1 MSATHKIPG
10 PRGADTEHGA
20 GEAPVLDV
28 QDLERHF
35 PTSGGTVRA
44 VDGVGL
50 TIGRGEVLGLVG
62 ESGSGKSTVGRCVV
76 RLDEPTAGRIRIN
89 GTDVTHLSRRALR
102 PLRTDVHLVFQDP
115 SSSLD
120 PRMTIGQIVAEPLRL
135 HRLLPKDRIRA
146 RVEELLGQVGLR
158 PEHADRHPH
167 ELSGGQRQRIS
178 IARALSVDPDLLI
191 ADEPTSALDVSVQ
204 ASVLNLLADLQR
216 DRGFG
221 CLFITHDLAAVEFL
235 ADRIAV
241 MYLGRI
247 VEEAPTERL
256 FAEPLHPYTQALLSA
271 APVPDPAVQRGR
283 ERIVLHGDLPSPLTP
298 PPGCHFHTR
307 CPAALDRCRTK
318 RPELRELP
326 GGRKVS
332 CHLVDPDARTG
343 PPADGPDPAPSNPS
357 GDGPR
362 PAPSSPPADGP
373 GPARPSPSGA

>member
-1 MSATHKIPG
+1 M
-10 PRGADTEHGA
+10 
-20 GEAPVLDV
+20 
-28 QDLERHF
+28 ERHF
-35 PTSGGTVRA
+35 TTPGGTVRA
-44 VDGVGL
+44 VDGVSL

-76 RLDEPTAGRIRIN
+76 RLDEPTGGRIALK
-89 GTDVTHLSRRALR
+89 GTDITHLSRRALR
-102 PLRTDVHLVFQDP
+102 PLRTDMHLVFQDP

-135 HRLLPKDRIRA
+135 HRLVPRSGLRA

-178 IARALSVDPDLLI
+178 LARALSVGPDLLI

-247 VEEAPTERL
+247 VEEAPTAGL

-271 APVPDPAVQRGR
+271 APVPDPALQRTR
-283 ERIVLHGDLPSPLTP
+283 ERIVLSGDLPSPLTP

-307 CPAALDRCRTK
+307 CPVAVDRCRTDS
-318 RPELRELP
+318 PELRELP
-326 GGRKVS
+326 GSRRVA
-332 CHLVDPDARTG
+332 CHLA
-343 PPADGPDPAPSNPS
+343 N
-357 GDGPR
+357 
-362 PAPSSPPADGP
+362 
-373 GPARPSPSGA
+373 

>member
-1 MSATHKIPG
+1 MSAAHEIPAARDG
-10 PRGADTEHGA
+10 GADVP
-20 GEAPVLDV
+20 PVLEV
-28 QDLERHF
+28 RDLERHF
-35 PTSGGTVRA
+35 ASSGGAVRA
-44 VDGVGL
+44 VDGVSL
-50 TIGRGEVLGLVG
+50 TIARGEVLGLVG
-62 ESGSGKSTVGRCVV
+62 ESGSGKTTVGRCVV
-76 RLDEPTAGRIRIN
+76 RLDEPTGGRIALK
-89 GTDVTHLSRRALR
+89 GTDITHLSRRAMR

-135 HRLLPKDRIRA
+135 HRLVPRSGLRA

-178 IARALSVDPDLLI
+178 LARALSVAPDLLI

-247 VEEAPTERL
+247 VEEAPTARL

-271 APVPDPAVQRGR
+271 APVPDPVAQRTR

-307 CPAALDRCRTK
+307 CPAAVDRCRTEV
-318 RPELRELP
+318 PQLRELP
-326 GGRKVS
+326 GARRVS
-332 CHLVDPDARTG
+332 CHLVDDSA
-343 PPADGPDPAPSNPS
+343 PPLEGRSPAK
-357 GDGPR
+357 
-362 PAPSSPPADGP
+362 SSPSA
-373 GPARPSPSGA
+373 